1 MKSLFFTTLSVLFF
15 TGAFAQS
22 AVTSSNPLPNGAEF
36 SFKEEIHDF
45 GKIPQDV
52 PVKTVFEFKNTG
64 KEPLIISDVKPSCQ
78 CTAPEWPKEPIAPG
92 KTGKITVGYNAKAA
106 GNFSKTVTITSNA
119 KTNPKVLTIKG
130 DVQPAAKP
138 ADGTPE
144 KKQPMTGTGTG
155 SK

>member
-1 MKSLFFTTLSVLFF
+1 MKSLIFTSLSVLFF

-22 AVTSSNPLPNGAEF
+22 AVTSSNPNPNGAEF
-36 SFKEEIHDF
+36 TFKKEIHDF

-52 PVKTVFEFKNTG
+52 PVKTTFEFTNIG

-92 KTGKITVGYNAKAA
+92 KSAKITVGYNAKAA
-106 GNFSKTVTITSNA
+106 GPFSKTVTITSNA
-119 KTNPKVLTIKG
+119 KTNPKVITIKG
-130 DVQPAAKP
+130 VVEPAAKP

-144 KKQPMTGTGTG
+144 KKETLPGV
-155 SK
+155 SKP